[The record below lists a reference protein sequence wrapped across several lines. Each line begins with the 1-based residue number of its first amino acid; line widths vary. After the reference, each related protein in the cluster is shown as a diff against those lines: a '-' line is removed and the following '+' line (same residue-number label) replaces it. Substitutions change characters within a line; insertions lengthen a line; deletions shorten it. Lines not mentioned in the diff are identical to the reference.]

1 MTATNDWE
9 LIKQTLVRSA
19 KMGQQTSAILNDYH
33 DISYEEAKQ
42 LADYKHGAH
51 VMIWAR
57 NPTVLWT
64 REMKAAILMQMRFD
78 GCLGFPGGLVL
89 LIIINLDRQSFK
101 IINYIIVCLKVA
113 RS

>member
-1 MTATNDWE
+1 MTATNDWD

-19 KMGQQTSAILNDYH
+19 KMGQQISTILNDYH

-51 VMIWAR
+51 VMIWAK

-78 GCLGFPGGLVL
+78 GCLGFPGGLVSL
-89 LIIINLDRQSFK
+89 NDVLIHRKLKK
-101 IINYIIVCLKVA
+101 IYCYCLKVA
-113 RS
+113 RG